1 MKQKLTEKFASKEHS
16 GPNDVA
22 DFMDILD
29 EEDFEMIKRDAYEQ
43 IQALLQ
49 LI

>member
-1 MKQKLTEKFASKEHS
+1 MGMRNILKSYS

-22 DFMDILD
+22 DFMDLLS

-43 IQALLQ
+43 VQTLLQ